1 MEDGAHDFSSFGPF
15 FAFSKNDPIAKD
27 PDSVLNKESFLD
39 IMFIIDKKEF
49 EELRISQYN
58 KDPIK
63 SIGNK
68 SPHIGIGVIGNFSKI
83 VFVTLFPERLF
94 SEVKCAN
101 EWDEGKSVDFVETF
115 ECTHTHV
122 RLVDVFDC
130 EVDDVA
136 GKG

>member
-15 FAFSKNDPIAKD
+15 LPFGKSNTIAKD
-27 PDSVLNKESFLD
+27 SDSVLNKESFLN
-39 IMFIIDKKEF
+39 IVFIIDKKEF

-68 SPHIGIGVIGNFSKI
+68 GAHIGIGVIGNFSKI
-83 VFVTLFPERLF
+83 VLITLFLERLF

-101 EWDEGKSVDFVETF
+101 EWNKGKSVDFVETF
-115 ECTHTHV
+115 KCAHTHV
-122 RLVDVFDC
+122 RFVDVFDC
-130 EVDDVA
+130 EVDGVA